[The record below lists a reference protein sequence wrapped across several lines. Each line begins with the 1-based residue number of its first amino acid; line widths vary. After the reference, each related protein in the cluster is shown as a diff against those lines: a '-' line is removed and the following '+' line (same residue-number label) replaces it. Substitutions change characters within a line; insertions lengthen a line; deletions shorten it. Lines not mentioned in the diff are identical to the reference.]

1 MVRALALF
9 MLVFSLL
16 CLVVHLQALGG
27 LFGIA
32 ALAILAIDLVV
43 ARFVPRPGRVRGEP
57 IL

>member
-43 ARFVPRPGRVRGEP
+43 ARFFPRPGRVRGEP

>member
-16 CLVVHLQALGG
+16 CLVVHLQTSGG